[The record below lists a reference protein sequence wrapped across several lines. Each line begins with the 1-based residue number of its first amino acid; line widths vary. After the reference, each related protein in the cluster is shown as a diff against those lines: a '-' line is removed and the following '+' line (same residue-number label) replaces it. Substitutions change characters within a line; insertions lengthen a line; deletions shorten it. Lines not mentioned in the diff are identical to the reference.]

1 MTERFQKVLDYIEAH
16 REEYIELLR
25 ELCRQ
30 PSLAGTGEGIPEM
43 IRLVQDKMRH
53 YGIEPTL
60 IPTDGNP
67 VIYAELKGES
77 GRTYGCYDHYDVQ
90 PVDPIDLWDSDPFAA
105 EIRDGVIYARG
116 VADNKDGLATRL
128 CAIDAWLKTYGALPC
143 GVKLL
148 FEGEEEIGSPNL
160 APFAQAHPDLIQ
172 CDGYVWEGGEK
183 EAGGPCEI
191 TMGVKG
197 LLYVHMKVKTAPG
210 DAHSMYA
217 AIAPNPA
224 WRLVQALAS
233 MKDVDGRVLVEGFYD
248 GVKKPSAEEL
258 ATLKD
263 DPFDMETIR
272 SFLGIDHF
280 INGNTKEELLETLYF
295 QPTMN
300 ICGITSGYQGDGS
313 KTVLPSDA
321 SVKIDI
327 RLVPGMDP
335 QRIFDLLRR
344 HLDTHGFEDIE
355 LIWDSGEPAFR
366 SDLEAPFTQAVVSA
380 LEKLYDR
387 PVALKLSS
395 GGTSPM
401 STFCAEENIPAGMF
415 GASSATANIH
425 APNEH
430 LACDNFIEM
439 IRITTAV
446 MEELSDPKYP
456 KREF

>member
-1 MTERFQKVLDYIEAH
+1 MTERLQRVMDYIETH
-16 REEYIELLR
+16 REEYIELLL

-43 IRLVQDKMRH
+43 IELVQRKMR
-53 YGIEPTL
+53 GIGVEPVL

-67 VIYAELKGES
+67 VIYAEVKGES
-77 GRTYGCYDHYDVQ
+77 ERVYGCYDHYDVQ
-90 PVDPIDLWDSDPFAA
+90 PVDPIELWDSDPFAA

-128 CAIDAWLKTYGALPC
+128 CAIDAWLKTNGSLPC
-143 GVKLL
+143 GVKLI

-160 APFAQAHPDLIQ
+160 AAFAEAHPELLE

-183 EAGGPCEI
+183 EEGGPCEV

-197 LLYVHMKVKTAPG
+197 LLYVQMKVKTAQG

-233 MKDVDGRVLVEGFYD
+233 MKDAEGNITIDGFYD
-248 GVKKPSAEEL
+248 GIIPPSESD
-258 ATLKD
+258 LKYLD
-263 DPFDMETIR
+263 SDPFDEEAIR
-272 SFLGIDHF
+272 SYLGIERF
-280 INGNTKEELLETLYF
+280 TGGSTRRELLESLYF
-295 QPTMN
+295 KPTCN

-313 KTVLPSDA
+313 KTVLPCEA
-321 SVKIDI
+321 SVKIDF

-335 QRIFDLLRR
+335 RRIFNLVRE
-344 HLDTHGFEDIE
+344 HLDRHGFTDVE
-355 LIWDSGEPAFR
+355 LIWESGEPAFR
-366 SDLEAPFTQAVVSA
+366 SDMEAPFTKAVVSA
-380 LEKLYDR
+380 LEKLYNR
-387 PVALKLSS
+387 PVALKVSS

-401 STFCAEENIPAGMF
+401 YTFCHKTNIPAGMF
-415 GASSATANIH
+415 GASSASANIH

-430 LACDNFIEM
+430 LSCDAFIEM
-439 IRITTAV
+439 IRINCAV
-446 MEELSDPKYP
+446 MEELSQY
-456 KREF
+456 

>member
-1 MTERFQKVLDYIEAH
+1 MTERLKKALDYIEAH

-43 IRLVQDKMRH
+43 IALVQEKMRA

-77 GRTYGCYDHYDVQ
+77 PRVYGCYDHYDVQ

-128 CAIDAWLKTYGALPC
+128 SAIDAWLKTAGTLPC
-143 GVKLL
+143 GVKLI

-160 APFAQAHPDLIQ
+160 EPFAEAHPELLE

-183 EAGGPCEI
+183 ERGGPCEV

-197 LLYVHMKVKTAPG
+197 LLYVHMKVKTAG
-210 DAHSMYA
+210 RDAHSMYA

-233 MKDVDGRVLVEGFYD
+233 MKDAEGNITIDGFYD
-248 GVKKPSAEEL
+248 GIIPPDETALGFLES
-258 ATLKD
+258 
-263 DPFDMETIR
+263 DPFDPERTR
-272 SFLGIDHF
+272 RYLGVEALT
-280 INGNTKEELLETLYF
+280 GGKTKREILESLYF
-295 QPTMN
+295 KPTCN
-300 ICGITSGYQGDGS
+300 ICGLTSGYQGDGS
-313 KTVLPSDA
+313 KTVLPSEA
-321 SVKIDI
+321 SVKIDF
-327 RLVPGMDP
+327 RLVPGQDP
-335 QRIFDLLRR
+335 KRIFSLVRE
-344 HLDTHGFEDIE
+344 HLDRHGFTDVE
-355 LIWDSGEPAFR
+355 LIWDSGESAYR
-366 SDLEAPFTQAVVSA
+366 SDLNAPFSKAVVAA
-380 LEKLYDR
+380 LERLYDR
-387 PVALKLSS
+387 PVALKVSS

-401 STFCAEENIPAGMF
+401 HTFCHKTGIPAGMF
-415 GASSATANIH
+415 GASSAEANIH

-430 LACDNFIEM
+430 LACDAFIEM
-439 IRITTAV
+439 IRINCAV
-446 MEELSDPKYP
+446 MDELSRY
-456 KREF
+456 

>member
-1 MTERFQKVLDYIEAH
+1 MTPRLQKVLDYIQEH
-16 REEYIELLR
+16 QQEYIDMLL

-43 IRLVQDKMRH
+43 IELVQKKMRSV
-53 YGIEPTL
+53 GVEPTL

-67 VIYAELKGES
+67 VIYAEIKGES
-77 GRTYGCYDHYDVQ
+77 DRTYGCYDHYDVQ
-90 PVDPIDLWDSDPFAA
+90 PVDPIELWDSDPFAA

-128 CAIDAWLKTYGALPC
+128 CAIDAWMKTYGKLPC
-143 GVKLL
+143 NVKLI

-160 APFAQAHPDLIQ
+160 EPFAKAHPELLE

-183 EAGGPCEI
+183 EEGGPCEV

-197 LLYVHMKVKTAPG
+197 LLYVHMKVRTAPG

-224 WRLVQALAS
+224 WRLVQALAT
-233 MKDVDGRVLVEGFYD
+233 MKDEAGNITIDGFYD
-248 GVKKPSAEEL
+248 DIIPPSETDLSFLEG
-258 ATLKD
+258 
-263 DPFDMETIR
+263 DPFDPEKTRQYLGIEQ
-272 SFLGIDHF
+272 FLGGKTDQ
-280 INGNTKEELLETLYF
+280 KELLKDLYF
-295 QPTMN
+295 KPTCN
-300 ICGITSGYQGDGS
+300 ICGLTSGFQGDGS
-313 KTVLPSDA
+313 KTVLPSEA
-321 SVKIDI
+321 SVKIDF

-335 QRIFDLLRR
+335 KKIFQLVRE
-344 HLDTHGFEDIE
+344 HLDRHGFSDVE

-366 SDLEAPFTQAVVSA
+366 SNLEAPFTKAVIGA
-380 LEKLYDR
+380 LEKLYDQ
-387 PVALKLSS
+387 PVALKVSS

-401 STFCAEENIPAGMF
+401 HTFCHQTNIPAGMF

-430 LACDNFIEM
+430 LACSAFIEM
-439 IRITTAV
+439 IRINCAV
-446 MEELSDPKYP
+446 MEELSQY
-456 KREF
+456 